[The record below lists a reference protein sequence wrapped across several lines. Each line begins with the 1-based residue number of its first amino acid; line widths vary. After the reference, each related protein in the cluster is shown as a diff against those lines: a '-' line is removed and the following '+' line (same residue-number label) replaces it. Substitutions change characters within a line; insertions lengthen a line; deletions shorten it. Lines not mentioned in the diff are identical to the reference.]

1 MDEGP
6 GGPAGP
12 GTPLGPG
19 GPGWPLGPK
28 DIEKSVEQKK
38 WQQSKE
44 HQHRALITWTVS
56 PCGPGKPGSPLTPF

>member
-19 GPGWPLGPK
+19 GPGCPLGPK